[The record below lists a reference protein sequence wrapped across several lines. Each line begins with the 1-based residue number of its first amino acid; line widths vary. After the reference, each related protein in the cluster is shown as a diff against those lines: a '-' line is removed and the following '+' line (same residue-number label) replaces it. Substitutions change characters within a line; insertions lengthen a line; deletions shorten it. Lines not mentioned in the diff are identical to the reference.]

1 LTTPADPDIMAQKP
15 RPRKQSIFT
24 KPVLTLMVISG
35 VWSMLINLGIFMW
48 ALDVGRSML
57 EAQCLTFLTLIITEF
72 VRAYNFRSEKES
84 IFKIG
89 IFNNQW
95 LNLAIVSQIPLI
107 IVIIYVPL
115 MQELFRTF
123 SLSVVDWVIVILVAG
138 SIFPVLEMSKAIIR
152 WRDVKAET

>member
-1 LTTPADPDIMAQKP
+1 
-15 RPRKQSIFT
+15 
-24 KPVLTLMVISG
+24 
-35 VWSMLINLGIFMW
+35 MLINLGIFMW

-89 IFNNQW
+89 MFSNQW
-95 LNLAIVSQIPLI
+95 LNLAIISQIPLMI
-107 IVIIYVPL
+107 AIIYVPL

-138 SIFPVLEMSKAIIR
+138 SIFPVLEITKAIIK
-152 WRDVKAET
+152 WREGKAET